1 MNREVICFDAVAPA
15 RERGLKFLYFRCIY
29 GIILL
34 KELNT
39 MSEKE
44 LTDLI
49 ERIKERRLKLE
60 MSYQDLSDATG
71 ISKST
76 LQRYE
81 TGYIKKVPINQIE
94 ILAKALHT
102 TPSYLMGWDNT
113 VTEAPSVPLTPRD
126 ERQIAAD
133 LEKMLADLDSKNAMA
148 AMGGTVE
155 DDEDREL
162 LKASLQATMRLAK
175 KIAKEKYTPKKYRHE
190 EE

>member
-1 MNREVICFDAVAPA
+1 
-15 RERGLKFLYFRCIY
+15 
-29 GIILL
+29 
-34 KELNT
+34 

-60 MSYQDLSDATG
+60 MSYQDLSDATQ

-102 TPSYLMGWDNT
+102 TPSYLMGWD
-113 VTEAPSVPLTPRD
+113 APHSPSLSLTQQ
-126 ERQIAAD
+126 EETHI
-133 LEKMLADLDSKNAMA
+133 
-148 AMGGTVE
+148 
-155 DDEDREL
+155 
-162 LKASLQATMRLAK
+162 
-175 KIAKEKYTPKKYRHE
+175 KKYRQLDADGKE
-190 EE
+190 EIDDLIDVKLAKFQRKAEEDVESLG

>member
-1 MNREVICFDAVAPA
+1 
-15 RERGLKFLYFRCIY
+15 
-29 GIILL
+29 
-34 KELNT
+34 

-60 MSYQDLSDATG
+60 MSYQDLSDATQ

-102 TPSYLMGWDNT
+102 TPSYLMGWD
-113 VTEAPSVPLTPRD
+113 APPSSSLSLTQQ
-126 ERQIAAD
+126 EETHI
-133 LEKMLADLDSKNAMA
+133 
-148 AMGGTVE
+148 
-155 DDEDREL
+155 
-162 LKASLQATMRLAK
+162 
-175 KIAKEKYTPKKYRHE
+175 KKYRQLDADGRERVDYVLDMEHKLANKRAEKE
-190 EE
+190 EQRLG

>member
-1 MNREVICFDAVAPA
+1 MTTIGDRIKA
-15 RERGLKFLYFRCIY
+15 RRLELDMSQDELARLVGYKSRSSINKIESD
-29 GIILL
+29 GRLL
-34 KELNT
+34 PQRKIMEIATALNT
-39 MSEKE
+39 
-44 LTDLI
+44 TP
-49 ERIKERRLKLE
+49 
-60 MSYQDLSDATG
+60 A
-71 ISKST
+71 
-76 LQRYE
+76 
-81 TGYIKKVPINQIE
+81 YI
-94 ILAKALHT
+94 
-102 TPSYLMGWDNT
+102 MGWEESNQ
-113 VTEAPSVPLTPRD
+113 TESPSVPLTPRD

>member
-1 MNREVICFDAVAPA
+1 
-15 RERGLKFLYFRCIY
+15 
-29 GIILL
+29 
-34 KELNT
+34 

-113 VTEAPSVPLTPRD
+113 VTEATSVTLTTQTKKVPKDLKKILED
-126 ERQIAAD
+126 EEVTLNGRMMSSED
-133 LEKMLADLDSKNAMA
+133 KEKMMRIIEA
-148 AMGGTVE
+148 AFYE
-155 DDEDREL
+155 
-162 LKASLQATMRLAK
+162 
-175 KIAKEKYTPKKYRHE
+175 AKEMNKRK
-190 EE
+190 

>member
-1 MNREVICFDAVAPA
+1 
-15 RERGLKFLYFRCIY
+15 
-29 GIILL
+29 
-34 KELNT
+34 

-60 MSYQDLSDATG
+60 MSYQDLSDATQ

-102 TPSYLMGWDNT
+102 TPSYLMGWD
-113 VTEAPSVPLTPRD
+113 APPSPSLSLTQQ
-126 ERQIAAD
+126 EETHI
-133 LEKMLADLDSKNAMA
+133 
-148 AMGGTVE
+148 
-155 DDEDREL
+155 
-162 LKASLQATMRLAK
+162 
-175 KIAKEKYTPKKYRHE
+175 KKYRQLDADGKE
-190 EE
+190 EIDDIIDVKLAKLQRKAEEYVESLG

>member
-1 MNREVICFDAVAPA
+1 
-15 RERGLKFLYFRCIY
+15 
-29 GIILL
+29 
-34 KELNT
+34 

-113 VTEAPSVPLTPRD
+113 VTEATFTTQTKKVPKDLKKILED
-126 ERQIAAD
+126 EEVTLNGRMMSAED
-133 LEKMLADLDSKNAMA
+133 KEKMMRIIEA
-148 AMGGTVE
+148 AFYE
-155 DDEDREL
+155 
-162 LKASLQATMRLAK
+162 
-175 KIAKEKYTPKKYRHE
+175 AKEMNKRK
-190 EE
+190 

>member
-1 MNREVICFDAVAPA
+1 
-15 RERGLKFLYFRCIY
+15 
-29 GIILL
+29 
-34 KELNT
+34 

-49 ERIKERRLKLE
+49 ERIKERRLELE

-94 ILAKALHT
+94 VLAKALHT
-102 TPSYLMGWDNT
+102 TPSYLMGWDNNNT
-113 VTEAPSVPLTPRD
+113 KATSVTLTPRD

-133 LEKMLADLDSKNAMA
+133 LEKMLADLDSQNAMA

-175 KIAKEKYTPKKYRHE
+175 KIDKEQYTHNKHRHE

>member
-1 MNREVICFDAVAPA
+1 
-15 RERGLKFLYFRCIY
+15 
-29 GIILL
+29 
-34 KELNT
+34 

-49 ERIKERRLKLE
+49 ERIKERRLELE

-94 ILAKALHT
+94 VLAKALHT
-102 TPSYLMGWDNT
+102 TPSYLMGWDNS
-113 VTEAPSVPLTPRD
+113 ESKAPSITLTPRD

-133 LEKMLADLDSKNAMA
+133 LEKMLADLDSQNAMA

>member
-1 MNREVICFDAVAPA
+1 
-15 RERGLKFLYFRCIY
+15 
-29 GIILL
+29 
-34 KELNT
+34 

-49 ERIKERRLKLE
+49 ERIKERRLELE

-102 TPSYLMGWDNT
+102 TPSYLMGWEESNE
-113 VTEAPSVPLTPRD
+113 TEAPSLSLTQQ
-126 ERQIAAD
+126 EETHI
-133 LEKMLADLDSKNAMA
+133 
-148 AMGGTVE
+148 
-155 DDEDREL
+155 
-162 LKASLQATMRLAK
+162 
-175 KIAKEKYTPKKYRHE
+175 KKYRQLDADGKE
-190 EE
+190 EIDDIIDVKLAKLQRKAEEGVESLG

>member
-1 MNREVICFDAVAPA
+1 
-15 RERGLKFLYFRCIY
+15 
-29 GIILL
+29 
-34 KELNT
+34 

-49 ERIKERRLKLE
+49 ERIKERRLELE

-102 TPSYLMGWDNT
+102 TPSYLMGW
-113 VTEAPSVPLTPRD
+113 EEPASPSLSLTQQ
-126 ERQIAAD
+126 EETHI
-133 LEKMLADLDSKNAMA
+133 
-148 AMGGTVE
+148 
-155 DDEDREL
+155 
-162 LKASLQATMRLAK
+162 
-175 KIAKEKYTPKKYRHE
+175 KKYRQMDADGKERVDYVLDMEYKLANERAEKE
-190 EE
+190 EESLG